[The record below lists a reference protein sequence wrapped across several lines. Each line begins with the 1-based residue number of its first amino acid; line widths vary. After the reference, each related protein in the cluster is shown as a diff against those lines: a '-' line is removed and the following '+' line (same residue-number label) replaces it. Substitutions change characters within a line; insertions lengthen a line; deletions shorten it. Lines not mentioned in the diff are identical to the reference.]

1 MEHGDKIP
9 PFKEIMEIM
18 EVKFVNGDKFP
29 PFKELMEIVEENKV
43 ALDLFY

>member
-1 MEHGDKIP
+1 MEA
-9 PFKEIMEIM
+9 
-18 EVKFVNGDKFP
+18 KFVNGDKFP